1 MYNVAAHRWSPSEGC
16 AYFSETEKEKRELD
30 LVTDSLLHV
39 YNVMRICLFT
49 LMHVNI
55 SGASLCYEI
64 ASVKQERCEN
74 MWIHFKKVFEPE
86 NQSNVY
92 MFPGHIAQGNII
104 L

>member
-1 MYNVAAHRWSPSEGC
+1 
-16 AYFSETEKEKRELD
+16 
-30 LVTDSLLHV
+30 
-39 YNVMRICLFT
+39 
-49 LMHVNI
+49 MHVNI

-74 MWIHFKKVFEPE
+74 MWIHFMKAFEPE